1 MAIPQG
7 TLNAGWV
14 CRNGR
19 LPKTKGVGQHAGMVG
34 QHAGMVGQHEQ
45 EWWVNGQESTQNALK
60 AW

>member
-34 QHAGMVGQHEQ
+34 QHEQ

-60 AW
+60 AR